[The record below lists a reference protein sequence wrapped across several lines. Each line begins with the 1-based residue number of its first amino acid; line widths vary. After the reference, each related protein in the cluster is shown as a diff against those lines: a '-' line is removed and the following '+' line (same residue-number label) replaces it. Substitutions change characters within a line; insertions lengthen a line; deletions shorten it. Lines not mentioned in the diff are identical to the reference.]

1 MHKISGINIE
11 AIQRKEKK
19 RSAMLREKLKSI
31 ATSIV
36 SVISPYNPKR
46 IFIFGSLAGKEWHE
60 GVSDIDIAIEGIAMD
75 KLGSIDWAIAEK
87 LGTGRFDLVPMEYAA
102 PALKKS
108 IELTGKLIY
117 ERKD

>member
-1 MHKISGINIE
+1 ME
-11 AIQRKEKK
+11 ALQRREKK
-19 RSAMLREKLKSI
+19 QSAMLREKLESI
-31 ATSIV
+31 AISIV

-46 IFIFGSLAGKEWHE
+46 IFIFGSLAGKEWYE
-60 GVSDIDIAIEGIAMD
+60 GESDIDIAIEGIAMD